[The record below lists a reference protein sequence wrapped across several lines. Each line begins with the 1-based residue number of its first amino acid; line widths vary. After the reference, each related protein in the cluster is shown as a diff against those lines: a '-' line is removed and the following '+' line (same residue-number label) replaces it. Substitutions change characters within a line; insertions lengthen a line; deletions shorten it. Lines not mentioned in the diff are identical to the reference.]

1 MKMIFNSFVA
11 ILLLNSFTFSKADT
25 CSNDEISTSPLG
37 KCKKIVDFL
46 DDENLIIKTENLIYL
61 ASNNEG
67 KIEKNNY
74 KLEIIKLNDTR
85 LQSHNMRKS
94 KLYIPDSCF
103 EQMENDTNIK
113 LNRNKGIVILVS
125 NSTEMNRNNIS
136 DKYFIIRHNSED
148 STIKYINSKTFDL
161 SFCSED
167 PILLEDEISIDDLRY
182 NYTDNTT
189 IDLDTILYGRKLG
202 IDLFDPYSKFL
213 NDICFKFTSEKGTDV
228 TLDSRLE
235 DYYQNITFC
244 DDFENSHYTSYNYS
258 EEKRTITY
266 RCAFGF
272 YKSEADK
279 SGYLDLI
286 DTELKSLVSVSNIKV
301 ITCYKQFLNLRDII
315 RNYGGMICILVLIIQ
330 IICFLLF
337 CFIGIKPI
345 EDKLEGL
352 FILGTSILK
361 RLSSLINIKTEQ
373 NNLIDGQPKKKFNL
387 WGTIRQIIKKKKEE
401 RERQEK
407 EKQQKEKQ
415 EKQENIEKGMITK
428 EKINLI
434 ETDISNSN
442 PPKKRKSKI
451 LEDDKDNEVPDK
463 DDDKKEKDKHHH
475 HHDKRKSIQSNRRKS
490 KIAGENIDN
499 EKEDHHKEKDE
510 KKEKDK
516 HHHHHDKRKS
526 IQSNRRKSKIAA
538 ENIDN
543 EKGEKEDKKEKH
555 EHHHHDKRKSI
566 RKSKNFEGE
575 NIDNVNEELNI
586 NKNNEKEDKK
596 DKDKHHHHDKRKSI
610 QSQKRKSKNIE
621 VENLP
626 TQALKVED
634 VNSENDLA
642 NDNNDNIEG
651 GNEEKKRNIKFSA
664 ENEDFNNKL
673 TKKSDKDNKDKKEK
687 KEKKEKDKLTEDD
700 KKSEKSNKSQLY
712 EYEND
717 ELNELPFK
725 RAVKYDK
732 RSFCQYYWNI
742 LMFSHIILNVFF
754 RHNDYNLFYV
764 KLGLLFMTFPINI
777 TMNIFFYTN
786 KSIKVSYVK
795 SLDDISVFWDSIAN
809 SIYSS
814 LLSSTLL
821 IMLKLICLTHN
832 SVRVLRKFKDLKF
845 AKKKSKCVLLCIK
858 IRVTIYYLLSF
869 AFIGIFGFYVLCFC
883 AIFENTQKQLVK
895 STFTSW
901 LISLIYPLFICLIT
915 SLFRKLSFKFNN
927 RILYAIKQILQF
939 L

>member
-1 MKMIFNSFVA
+1 MKILFNLFA
-11 ILLLNSFTFSKADT
+11 TILLISSFTFSKADS
-25 CSNDEISTSPLG
+25 CSNDEISISPLG

-46 DDENLIIKTENLIYL
+46 EDQDLTIKTENLIYL
-61 ASNNEG
+61 ASNKEG
-67 KIEKNNY
+67 KIEKNDY
-74 KLEIIKLNDTR
+74 KLEIFKLNDTK

-94 KLYIPDSCF
+94 KLYIPESCF
-103 EQMENDTNIK
+103 EQMENDTNIT
-113 LNRNKGIVILVS
+113 LNRDKGIVILVS
-125 NSTEMNRNNIS
+125 NYAEMNKNNIS
-136 DKYFIIRHNSED
+136 DKYFIIRHNSEG
-148 STIKYINSKTFDL
+148 SLIKYINSKTFDL
-161 SFCSED
+161 SFCSDD
-167 PILLEDEISIDDLRY
+167 PILFEDEISIDDLRY

-189 IDLDTILYGRKLG
+189 IDLDTIFYGRKLG
-202 IDLFDPYSKFL
+202 IDLFDRYSKFL

-228 TLDSRLE
+228 TLESRME

-272 YKSEADK
+272 YKNEADK

-301 ITCYKQFLNLRDII
+301 ITCYKHFLNLRDII

-330 IICFLLF
+330 IVCFLLF

-352 FILGTSILK
+352 FLLGSTILK
-361 RLSSLINIKTEQ
+361 RLSSMINIKTEQ

-401 RERQEK
+401 KEKQEKERQEK
-407 EKQQKEKQ
+407 EKLE
-415 EKQENIEKGMITK
+415 K
-428 EKINLI
+428 EKIGKDKINLL

-442 PPKKRKSKI
+442 PPKKGENENIESNKVVKVSDNNKGDDNKDNDKHHHHGKRKSIQSKRRKSKK
-451 LEDDKDNEVPDK
+451 LVDENNDNDKE
-463 DDDKKEKDKHHH
+463 HHH
-475 HHDKRKSIQSNRRKS
+475 HHDK
-490 KIAGENIDN
+490 
-499 EKEDHHKEKDE
+499 
-510 KKEKDK
+510 KKEKD
-516 HHHHHDKRKS
+516 
-526 IQSNRRKSKIAA
+526 
-538 ENIDN
+538 
-543 EKGEKEDKKEKH
+543 DKKDKH
-555 EHHHHDKRKSI
+555 EHHHHHHEKRKSV

-575 NIDNVNEELNI
+575 NIDNIDNVKEELNI
-586 NKNNEKEDKK
+586 NENKEKEK
-596 DKDKHHHHDKRKSI
+596 KHHHHHHEKRKSI
-610 QSQKRKSKNIE
+610 QSQKRKSKN
-621 VENLP
+621 VEAENID
-626 TQALKVED
+626 TQVLD
-634 VNSENDLA
+634 VDPQKDLA
-642 NDNNDNIEG
+642 NDNNDNIKGENG
-651 GNEEKKRNIKFSA
+651 EKKRTVKF
-664 ENEDFNNKL
+664 NVDKKDLNNNL
-673 TKKSDKDNKDKKEK
+673 IKKSIKEDKEK
-687 KEKKEKDKLTEDD
+687 NEPDKLTEDE
-700 KKSEKSNKSQLY
+700 KKTGKTKKTQLY
-712 EYEND
+712 DYEND

-725 RAVKYDK
+725 RALKYDK
-732 RSFCQYYWNI
+732 RGFCKYYWNI

-764 KLGLLFMTFPINI
+764 KLGLLFMTFPINL

-795 SLDDISVFWDSIAN
+795 SLDDISMFWDNIAN

-821 IMLKLICLTHN
+821 IMLKFICLTHN
-832 SVRVLRKFKDLKF
+832 SVRVLRKFKDLKY
-845 AKKKSKCVLLCIK
+845 ARDKSICVLRCIK
-858 IRVTIYYLLSF
+858 IRVTIYYILSF
-869 AFIGIFGFYVLCFC
+869 AFLGIFGFYVLCFC

-901 LISLIYPLFICLIT
+901 LISLIYPLIICLIT
-915 SLFRKLSFKFNN
+915 SIFRKLSFKCKN